1 MSICV
6 ASDKRRL
13 VKLIALFFFAAL
25 VRAPAAMAASAPQS
39 PVTSATKIESLD
51 EQYEK
56 AKKEGGQ
63 LTLYVALSNRSQEVI
78 LTELQ

>member
-1 MSICV
+1 LCRIRQTAFSETYRAILFCSAIV
-6 ASDKRRL
+6 PASGEGCRG
-13 VKLIALFFFAAL
+13 
-25 VRAPAAMAASAPQS
+25 ASTNGYFRNENRIP
-39 PVTSATKIESLD
+39 D